1 MVNLYPQLSPQILL
15 MVGFNRYLFHLGQ
28 RGMPLYML
36 HRSMLLGK
44 RLPLDPPL
52 EHEGRIHKKRLSIMK
67 VCLWLCIY
75 LCLLV
80 LILISCRING
90 LNYCF
95 FNASPATCSPF
106 VLAPARTGTV
116 SKRSFCSW
124 ERGPKAHPY
133 AFGFRV
139 KNRVGETCQ
148 ALG

>member
-1 MVNLYPQLSPQILL
+1 MAGQNKKSFLASKGSGLAFLRLSPQILL
-15 MVGFNRYLFHLGQ
+15 MVGFNRSLFHL
-28 RGMPLYML
+28 P
-36 HRSMLLGK
+36 RSKGYAA
-44 RLPLDPPL
+44 
-52 EHEGRIHKKRLSIMK
+52 
-67 VCLWLCIY
+67 IY
-75 LCLLV
+75 ATPKYAP
-80 LILISCRING
+80 RING

>member
-1 MVNLYPQLSPQILL
+1 MVNLYPLLSPQIL
-15 MVGFNRYLFHLGQ
+15 MVGFNRSLFHLGQ

-52 EHEGRIHKKRLSIMK
+52 EHEGRIHKRLSIMK

-80 LILISCRING
+80 LILISCRIDG

-106 VLAPARTGTV
+106 VLAPAPKGTV

-124 ERGPKAHPY
+124 ERGSS
-133 AFGFRV
+133 FSVF
-139 KNRVGETCQ
+139 E
-148 ALG
+148 

>member
-1 MVNLYPQLSPQILL
+1 
-15 MVGFNRYLFHLGQ
+15 
-28 RGMPLYML
+28 ML

-52 EHEGRIHKKRLSIMK
+52 EHEGRFQKRLSIMK

-80 LILISCRING
+80 LIYFFRSCRING

-106 VLAPARTGTV
+106 VLAPART
-116 SKRSFCSW
+116 
-124 ERGPKAHPY
+124 
-133 AFGFRV
+133 
-139 KNRVGETCQ
+139 
-148 ALG
+148 

>member
-1 MVNLYPQLSPQILL
+1 
-15 MVGFNRYLFHLGQ
+15 
-28 RGMPLYML
+28 
-36 HRSMLLGK
+36 
-44 RLPLDPPL
+44 
-52 EHEGRIHKKRLSIMK
+52 MK

-80 LILISCRING
+80 LFFYKLQDQWLKLLLLQRFSCD
-90 LNYCF
+90 LF
-95 FNASPATCSPF
+95 SFLSSLLLHA
-106 VLAPARTGTV
+106 TV

-139 KNRVGETCQ
+139 KNKVGETCQ